1 MQKNYASLI
10 FGIIIGLILGLF
22 IGKQLFESH
31 YVKSNTPSI
40 AQPSNNA
47 QQENAESNNV
57 FKNNTVIPAKVYE
70 VLKYIQANHHAM
82 PGYVGGSVF
91 SNREKILPQVDS
103 SGNSIQYQEWD
114 VNPKIAGQNRGTER
128 IVTGS
133 DGRSW
138 YTADH
143 YQTFIEIK

>member
-1 MQKNYASLI
+1 MQKNYGSLI

-31 YVKSNTPSI
+31 YDESNTMSMV
-40 AQPSNNA
+40 QPSKNA
-47 QQENAESNNV
+47 QQDKAESDNV
-57 FKNNTVIPAKVYE
+57 DKSDTVIPTKVYE
-70 VLKYIQANHHAM
+70 VLKYIQTNHHPM

-103 SGNSIQYQEWD
+103 SGNPIQYQEWD
-114 VNPKIAGQNRGTER
+114 VNPKIAGQNRGAER

-143 YQTFIEIK
+143 YQTFIQIK